1 MPPIAHQSCS
11 SVIAVAVLLFAHCFF
26 ASAAIILPSSR
37 GLVIHSHPALNLS
50 AHSPVDHTLWHIIRD
65 NDGLFSQ
72 LHAYLK
78 YAPDI
83 ELLLQGASSSIT
95 FFAPENVAFGR
106 LSPEELALFESDISA
121 HLKYHMLP
129 HIVVERDMR
138 DGSQEAT
145 EQGAAVYAISPFLQC
160 IIVTFEQV
168 HHGARQRE
176 GHLDQRRVHCRR
188 RPSRAEW

>member
-1 MPPIAHQSCS
+1 MPPLAHQSCS
-11 SVIAVAVLLFAHCFF
+11 SVVAVAVLLFAHCFF

-168 HHGARQRE
+168 PGGGCAAACHH
-176 GHLDQRRVHCRR
+176 
-188 RPSRAEW
+188 SAE